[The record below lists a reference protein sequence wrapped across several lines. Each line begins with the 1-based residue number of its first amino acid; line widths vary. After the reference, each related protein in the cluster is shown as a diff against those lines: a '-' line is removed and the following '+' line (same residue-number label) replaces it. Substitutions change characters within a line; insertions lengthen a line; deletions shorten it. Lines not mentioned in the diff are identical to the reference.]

1 MSATRKRKKAE
12 KRKPIICQNISLVGQ
27 GFLLPKEA
35 ATVEV
40 EISIGVWYFC
50 EWTNLYESG
59 ANEREKAEQ
68 NLSMKRPFMKDKV
81 KRLQWKIVKVLIQ
94 TFLVYFV
101 QFLHSVVVV
110 WKPTFTSCVK
120 GFFANWEN

>member
-50 EWTNLYESG
+50 E
-59 ANEREKAEQ
+59 
-68 NLSMKRPFMKDKV
+68 
-81 KRLQWKIVKVLIQ
+81 
-94 TFLVYFV
+94 
-101 QFLHSVVVV
+101 
-110 WKPTFTSCVK
+110 
-120 GFFANWEN
+120 